1 MTELVKAG
9 IQFTSNAVETTTN
22 LRQMGEQ
29 SKQTQKA
36 TDDLGESAKRAAEK
50 QREQAR
56 AALEAERAARAE
68 AEAKARAESADRT
81 YVAQLGQN
89 TLRQRE
95 LVAALNQGGDAVARY
110 ERRWRV
116 IDAQMGLSE
125 RATAE
130 QRREVERLA
139 IEMYEAERAADAF
152 NDEQQRTQRQSQLLA
167 TGIRYAAAAATG
179 FIVALGGRE
188 VLQTADNIERL
199 RGRIDLYTSS
209 AMETVA
215 VMSELFDRSVQI
227 GAVVT
232 ALGETY
238 ARLAPAQQA
247 LNLSSSQML
256 DVTEAVATAFL
267 VSGASA
273 QEAENATIQLS
284 QGLASGVLRGEE
296 YNAVSEQ
303 GARLTQAL
311 ARQLNVSTG
320 ELREMA
326 AAGELTADVVAN
338 ALMAELPRLREE
350 AEQLP
355 VTIGRGFTSL
365 RSAISETISLVNE
378 KTGATSTIGEIFR
391 DWALAIS
398 EFNDRLAETDVE
410 TLERIVALR
419 DSRAEEGLSGAERF
433 LAAWREAAEL
443 DFQMRVY
450 QLRAAGVA
458 LVDLGESA
466 AETTRNFFSLE
477 AELASL
483 DEQIAELEA
492 STAAANDQTLEPA
505 DPEEIADATSA
516 VSSFVDAL
524 NEEIEATGLS
534 AEALAVLRAERELG
548 RDLTEAEA
556 EAIRDRA
563 RALEEARQAERRQA
577 EAERLAERSR
587 ERSEATRQEI
597 ADTERL
603 LDAAYD
609 SVVAYDAVSAAI
621 ARENQVRREGL
632 DLNSAA
638 GLARLQELEDLD
650 LLEDKL
656 EAVNEERERES
667 AILRETKQER
677 ERAAEEARRDLQ
689 QLAREVEK
697 TSDQIAGLIGEGM
710 INGFDDVLPKIE
722 RMLIQWAARLVLSP
736 VIQPIVSGFMGGGG
750 GLGGVAQLG
759 GSGFG
764 PGGLAGGLSG
774 VGNAWQGFLGLGG
787 GFGETGTVFGKSLG
801 RFIGF
806 GEQSLAGIG
815 GAIGQASPYALIGSV
830 LGGALGLRGSGNS
843 LLDGGLNLGGAV
855 AGQALGGSLSF
866 LGAAGGP
873 LGAVIGS
880 VLGQA
885 LSGLFADKDYP
896 YARSDIAIRNG
907 RAVSVG
913 GESLD
918 GGSLSGAEKAVIEA
932 INAALG
938 ALGVASDFSGG
949 GTTFGVASGR
959 SGALGDGFF
968 AGSGGGF
975 AGGATFTG
983 IDDPEE
989 AAKRAVAF
997 AISQA
1002 VENGALGYEAFGAR
1016 PFDRAMGVFEQNDFD
1031 IDASVADLNFI
1042 KDFESTL
1049 LSLEG
1054 STEAFGDSIR
1064 ANVKAQLDATLGPL
1078 RDFRDRAEELGLS
1091 SERSDEAIQSFVEGL
1106 LGLNEGE
1113 SLNAAEQAIEA
1124 INAKFDALA
1133 EAASEFGVSLDQ
1145 VEQGRE
1151 KALEGLREDFL
1162 SGLEAASL
1170 QATGQGFILEGRSLF
1185 DQVDALREQA
1195 ETYGEGM
1202 EEVDALAADLLAQL
1216 LTGLDAQQI
1225 GAIRDDLG
1233 ERADEFSQVFENAL
1247 NTITGDGGALDTSA
1261 RALEQFTEELEA
1273 RIRSLLETGVGGDIN
1288 RIIREFTEGTAQATA
1303 LGADPTLLLRRSI
1316 LELQRAVEAASPE
1329 DFDEL
1334 IAALDDVPEA
1344 LRPSAEAIRA
1354 WAAEVEAATSEQEAA
1369 IAALGALQERIA
1381 TEREA
1386 ERLEAQLLQANANL
1400 MQSIYNAEASR
1411 LREIASLQEQ
1421 TDRERI
1427 AQLENEA
1434 RLFQSAAAELDR
1446 FLGGLSFSASSPL
1459 SLVDQLSEAQSSY
1472 DATLAAA
1479 RGGDAD
1485 AAGRLASEAE
1495 RLLGLNA
1502 EVNRSGVAG
1511 SDLFEQIRSD
1521 LEGVQALAEQRGQRA
1536 GDYDART
1543 ASAVER
1549 QLDELRDLLGV
1560 NDDGFDGV
1568 RASLETAAAAAA
1580 AQGLTLQ
1587 EFLASNSSALDVL
1600 ANGGFAD
1607 AGEFARNAFEAA
1619 LEQLNLEEEWRA
1631 ALDEAERLAEAATDA
1646 LEQLLEGEGLSS
1658 RFEAI
1663 LGSLDEFRSGFDDE
1677 VEELVGAL
1685 GNAADRIDAAIS
1697 EGVTHVGREADEVIS
1712 GFDDQ
1717 VGDII
1722 RGLDSR
1728 IADLLRPLPSST
1740 PVITTGP
1747 GAGGSDREL
1756 VEEVRR
1762 LREEL
1767 VRSTETGNRL
1777 SAAQLDQLA
1786 ELGVTQPQLLQT
1798 NLSRISA

>member
-1 MTELVKAG
+1 MTELVRAG

-56 AALEAERAARAE
+56 AALEAERAARSE

-130 QRREVERLA
+130 QRREVERLTL
-139 IEMYEAERAADAF
+139 EMYEAERAADAF

-209 AMETVA
+209 AMETVM
-215 VMSELFDRSVQI
+215 VMSELFDRSVEL

-238 ARLAPAQQA
+238 ARLAPAQEA
-247 LNLSSSQML
+247 LNLSNEKML

-311 ARQLNVSTG
+311 ARQLGVATG

-326 AAGELTADVVAN
+326 AAGELTSDVVAN
-338 ALMAELPRLREE
+338 ALLAELPRLREE

-365 RSAISETISLVNE
+365 RSAISETIALVNQA
-378 KTGATSTIGEIFR
+378 TGATSSIGEAFQGI
-391 DWALAIS
+391 AESLS
-398 EFNDRLAETDVE
+398 EFNDRLAETDIE
-410 TLERIVALR
+410 RLQRLRQELGQLESQDQSQFV
-419 DSRAEEGLSGAERF
+419 RF

-443 DFQMRVY
+443 DFQVRVI
-450 QLRAAGVA
+450 QLQAAGIA
-458 LVDLGESA
+458 IKDLGEGA
-466 AETTRNFFSLE
+466 ADATQNFFSLDE
-477 AELASL
+477 EVESLTAEINTL
-483 DEQIAELEA
+483 
-492 STAAANDQTLEPA
+492 AAAEERARVARNA
-505 DPEEIADATSA
+505 DAYSVRFGSDAADTADATEA
-516 VSSFVDAL
+516 VRAYVDAL

-534 AEALAVLRAERELG
+534 AEAMAVLRAERELG

-609 SVVAYDAVSAAI
+609 SVAAYDAVSAAI
-621 ARENQVRREGL
+621 ARENQVRSEGL
-632 DLNSAA
+632 DLNAAA

-750 GLGGVAQLG
+750 LGGVAQLG
-759 GSGFG
+759 GSGIG
-764 PGGLAGGLSG
+764 PGGLAGGFSG

-787 GFGETGTVFGKSLG
+787 GFGETGTVLGKGLG
-801 RFIGF
+801 GFLGF
-806 GEQSLAGIG
+806 GEQSLAGVG
-815 GAIGQASPYALIGSV
+815 GAIGSASPYALIGSV
-830 LGGALGLRGSGNS
+830 LGGALGLQGSGNV

-855 AGQALGGSLSF
+855 AGQALGGSLGF

-885 LSGLFADKDYP
+885 LSGVFADKDYP

-907 RAVSVG
+907 RAVSTG

-1002 VENGALGYEAFGAR
+1002 VENGALGFEAFGSN

-1031 IDASVADLNFI
+1031 IDASVADLNFM
-1042 KDFESTL
+1042 KDFEATL

-1064 ANVKAQLDATLGPL
+1064 ANVKAQIDATLGPL
-1078 RDFRDRAEELGLS
+1078 REFRDRADELGLS
-1091 SERSDEAIQSFVEGL
+1091 SERSDAAIQSFVEGL
-1106 LGLNEGE
+1106 LGLRETE
-1113 SLNAAEQAIEA
+1113 SLNSAEAAIEA
-1124 INAKFDALA
+1124 LNAKFDELA
-1133 EAASEFGVSLDQ
+1133 EVATEFGITLDQ
-1145 VEQGRE
+1145 VEEGR
-1151 KALEGLREDFL
+1151 
-1162 SGLEAASL
+1162 AAEL
-1170 QATGQGFILEGRSLF
+1170 QALRDSFTGGVE
-1185 DQVDALREQA
+1185 DQ
-1195 ETYGEGM
+1195 
-1202 EEVDALAADLLAQL
+1202 
-1216 LTGLDAQQI
+1216 I
-1225 GAIRDDLG
+1225 
-1233 ERADEFSQVFENAL
+1233 
-1247 NTITGDGGALDTSA
+1247 
-1261 RALEQFTEELEA
+1261 RALTASPVETQITEIIRQFTE
-1273 RIRSLLETGVGGDIN
+1273 G
-1288 RIIREFTEGTAQATA
+1288 
-1303 LGADPTLLLRRSI
+1303 
-1316 LELQRAVEAASPE
+1316 LELSDSLDVEPLLVYRRGLVQLQKAVEAATPE
-1329 DFDEL
+1329 DFDDLAAAIDRLPDEL
-1334 IAALDDVPEA
+1334 APAADAVRAWMAEVQAATADQQAAVATLGSLRDQIAAD
-1344 LRPSAEAIRA
+1344 
-1354 WAAEVEAATSEQEAA
+1354 
-1369 IAALGALQERIA
+1369 
-1381 TEREA
+1381 REA
-1386 ERLEAQLLQANANL
+1386 ERLQAELLEANANL
-1400 MQSIYNAEASR
+1400 IDAVYSAEASR
-1411 LREIASLQEQ
+1411 LREIASLQEDA
-1421 TDRERI
+1421 DRQRI
-1427 AQLENEA
+1427 AQLNTEA
-1434 RLFQSAAAELDR
+1434 RLFQGAAAELDR
-1446 FLGGLSFSASSPL
+1446 MLSGLSFSSVSPL
-1459 SLVDQLSEAQSSY
+1459 SVMEQFDEAQASY
-1472 DATLAAA
+1472 DDTLAAA
-1479 RGGDAD
+1479 RGGDAE
-1485 AAGRLASEAE
+1485 AAARLASEAQ
-1495 RLLGLNA
+1495 RLLELNA
-1502 EVNRSGVAG
+1502 QVNRSGVAG
-1511 SDLFEQIRSD
+1511 SDLFDQIRSD
-1521 LEGVQALAEQRGQRA
+1521 LEGVQVSAEMRGQSLQE
-1536 GDYDART
+1536 YEART

-1549 QLDELRDLLGV
+1549 QLDELRGLLGV
-1560 NDDGFDGV
+1560 NDDGFENV
-1568 RASLETAAAAAA
+1568 RSSLEEAALAAAN
-1580 AQGLTLQ
+1580 QGQTLQ
-1587 EFLASNSSALDVL
+1587 EFLSSNSAALDVL
-1600 ANGGFAD
+1600 ASGGFAN

-1619 LEQLNLEEEWRA
+1619 LEQLNLEEERRA
-1631 ALDEAERLAEAATDA
+1631 ALEEAERLAEAATDA

-1663 LGSLDEFRSGFDDE
+1663 LGSMDDFRSGFDDE
-1677 VEELVGAL
+1677 VGEIVGAL

-1697 EGVTHVGREADEVIS
+1697 EGVTRVGREADEVIS

-1722 RGLDSR
+1722 RGLDAR
-1728 IADLLRPLPSST
+1728 IADLVRPLPSST

-1762 LREEL
+1762 LREDL
-1767 VRSTETGNRL
+1767 VSSTEKGNRL

-1786 ELGVTQPQLLQT
+1786 ELGVTQPQFLQS